1 MENNLLCKETRIIKK
16 SNRLIQNVVNHCS
29 YYQNK
34 LLFVL
39 LDKYGKKISDSKCDE
54 ITITVK
60 ELCDMLGYDYHSG
73 NFDKNIVRALT
84 DFRKCGIDIAS
95 TDENGNLKYIG
106 LNFFKKITVEDNICS
121 FEWND
126 ILAKNGLLGELTERY
141 YQLGDDYLNLRSS
154 YSQILYEL
162 FMSYKNYER
171 RYNKQVEVSVESLKR
186 TLNIENTKTYNNF
199 SDFNKLLLK
208 KSINEIN
215 NSTSLEVTYRTKR
228 KGRKIDS
235 ILFTINDSN
244 IIAVNAAEIGAEIL
258 KYVDLKEIYNIAFDG
273 EPLAKDLV
281 TLKNL
286 ILTYDYSSI
295 LYICKH
301 AYYNNAQ
308 SMSYIVSACSN
319 DLEKGKITDR
329 KSDNFIDPTIDR
341 HDQITALLEETQ
353 KDYGLDAFQDVFS
366 EIDKAYKYYTHWEI
380 LYALRDIEAYLEKIT
395 PDKIHDRLKN
405 IVKIKKECI

>member
-215 NSTSLEVTYRTKR
+215 ISTSLEVTYRTKR

-244 IIAVNAAEIGAEIL
+244 IIGVNAAEIGAEIL

-380 LYALRDIEAYLEKIT
+380 IYALRDIEAYLEKIT

>member
-244 IIAVNAAEIGAEIL
+244 IIDVNAAEIGAEIL

-281 TLKNL
+281 ALKNL

>member
-1 MENNLLCKETRIIKK
+1 MENDLISKETRIIKK

-29 YYQNK
+29 YYQNR

-39 LDKYGKKISDSKCDE
+39 LDKYSKEISDSKCDV
-54 ITITVK
+54 ITITIK
-60 ELCDMLGYDYHSG
+60 ELCNMLGYDYQAG
-73 NFDKNIVRALT
+73 NVDRSIIKALT
-84 DFRKCGIDIAS
+84 NFRKCGIDIAT

-106 LNFFKKITVEDNICS
+106 LNFFKTIIVENNICS

-154 YSQILYEL
+154 YSQLLYEL
-162 FMSYKNYER
+162 LSSYKNYEK
-171 RYNKQVEVSVESLKR
+171 RYKKPIEIEVDTLKK
-186 TLNIENTKTYNNF
+186 TLNIENIKTYNNF

-215 NSTSLEVTYRTKR
+215 SSTQLEVTYKPKR
-228 KGRKIDS
+228 NGRRIKS
-235 ILFTINDSN
+235 ILFSINDGN
-244 IIAVNAAEIGAEIL
+244 IIDVNTAEIGAEIL

-329 KSDNFIDPTIDR
+329 KSNSFIDPTIDR
-341 HDQITALLEETQ
+341 YDQITALLEETQ

-380 LYALRDIEAYLEKIT
+380 IYALRDIEAYLEEIT

>member
-16 SNRLIQNVVNHCS
+16 SNSLIQNVVNHCS

-162 FMSYKNYER
+162 LSSYKNYEK
-171 RYNKQVEVSVESLKR
+171 RYKKPIEIEVDTLKK
-186 TLNIENTKTYNNF
+186 TLNIENIKTYNNF

-215 NSTSLEVTYRTKR
+215 SSTQLEVTYKPKR
-228 KGRKIDS
+228 NGRRIES
-235 ILFTINDSN
+235 ILFSINDGN
-244 IIAVNAAEIGAEIL
+244 ILDVNTAEIGAEIL

>member
-215 NSTSLEVTYRTKR
+215 ISTSLEVTYRTKR

-235 ILFTINDSN
+235 ILFTINDNN
-244 IIAVNAAEIGAEIL
+244 IIVVNAAEIGAEIL

-380 LYALRDIEAYLEKIT
+380 IYALRDIEAYLEKIT

>member
-154 YSQILYEL
+154 YSQILY
-162 FMSYKNYER
+162 
-171 RYNKQVEVSVESLKR
+171 SVYV
-186 TLNIENTKTYNNF
+186 NI
-199 SDFNKLLLK
+199 
-208 KSINEIN
+208 
-215 NSTSLEVTYRTKR
+215 
-228 KGRKIDS
+228 
-235 ILFTINDSN
+235 
-244 IIAVNAAEIGAEIL
+244 
-258 KYVDLKEIYNIAFDG
+258 
-273 EPLAKDLV
+273 
-281 TLKNL
+281 
-286 ILTYDYSSI
+286 
-295 LYICKH
+295 
-301 AYYNNAQ
+301 
-308 SMSYIVSACSN
+308 
-319 DLEKGKITDR
+319 
-329 KSDNFIDPTIDR
+329 
-341 HDQITALLEETQ
+341 
-353 KDYGLDAFQDVFS
+353 
-366 EIDKAYKYYTHWEI
+366 
-380 LYALRDIEAYLEKIT
+380 
-395 PDKIHDRLKN
+395 
-405 IVKIKKECI
+405 